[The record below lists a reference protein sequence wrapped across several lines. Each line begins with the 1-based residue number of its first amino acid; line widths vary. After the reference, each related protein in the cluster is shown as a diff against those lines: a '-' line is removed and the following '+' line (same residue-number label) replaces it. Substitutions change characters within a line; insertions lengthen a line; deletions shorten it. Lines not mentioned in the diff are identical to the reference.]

1 MNTNSFLV
9 FFSVFAAHLLSTYAL
24 ISSSGPIKAVA
35 ANMNNGAAASVLLG
49 GAPHFSLWSF
59 SNSSAEYRHICL
71 ML

>member
-24 ISSSGPIKAVA
+24 ISSSGPITAVA

-49 GAPHFSLWSF
+49 GAPHFS
-59 SNSSAEYRHICL
+59 H
-71 ML
+71 